1 MKFIRYLMY
10 LTHWLSL
17 FLAFYVCTLIS
28 HILFSEEAD
37 TSKLISLSLT
47 FSVLFVFIFYRKIR
61 WLAMPVLKYWHN
73 NLFRFETNK
82 LELPFS
88 IYFYPILNEIGM
100 KNLITIFDFRIT
112 SDTRYAIK
120 FSNLNITLPSF

>member
-1 MKFIRYLMY
+1 
-10 LTHWLSL
+10 
-17 FLAFYVCTLIS
+17 
-28 HILFSEEAD
+28 
-37 TSKLISLSLT
+37 
-47 FSVLFVFIFYRKIR
+47 
-61 WLAMPVLKYWHN
+61 MPVLEYWHN